1 MFAKKTRLDAP
12 PTRDHRKEL
21 QYLYARRTTVD
32 TLIQSLE
39 HYDRF
44 RASTAV
50 QPLKRKIA

>member
-1 MFAKKTRLDAP
+1 MFAKKIRTEAAP
-12 PTRDHRKEL
+12 SREYRKEL
-21 QYLYARRTTVD
+21 AYLYARRTTVD

-44 RASTAV
+44 RARAAS